1 MGVRNLACTLAVSR
15 LPLIGAGR
23 ALAQFPIEAEQ
34 VFQVF
39 VAPLGGRR
47 SPGHFQTAGDGIAA
61 LAGAESVAPA
71 KTLLLEARRFRFRPD
86 VVGRGCAPGLPERVS
101 TRDPRHRFPIV
112 SG

>member
-1 MGVRNLACTLAVSR
+1 MGVRNLACTLAVFR

-23 ALAQFPIEAEQ
+23 ALAQFPVEAEQ

-86 VVGRGCAPGLPERVS
+86 VVGRAWALGLSAGGS
-101 TRDPRHRFPIV
+101 TRAQRP
-112 SG
+112 